1 MLSEL
6 HTVARQPATLGGGL
20 LGPGL
25 ARCGAVPQEMN
36 VTPASPYLPTG
47 TGGGEQRAFDQPRN
61 NRRPMTR
68 EGSGEGARFGVR
80 LRGESASQRAGCWG
94 PCGPP
99 TRGAWRAG
107 SRLSSLWTRSR
118 DSPGPASGE
127 RPRPPTRGPQPSAR
141 PIRAQAS
148 CPRVLPCTGR
158 LASTP
163 HACAQARVLVP
174 F

>member
-1 MLSEL
+1 
-6 HTVARQPATLGGGL
+6 
-20 LGPGL
+20 
-25 ARCGAVPQEMN
+25 
-36 VTPASPYLPTG
+36 
-47 TGGGEQRAFDQPRN
+47 
-61 NRRPMTR
+61 MTR

-107 SRLSSLWTRSR
+107 SRLSSPRTR

-141 PIRAQAS
+141 PIRA
-148 CPRVLPCTGR
+148 
-158 LASTP
+158 
-163 HACAQARVLVP
+163 
-174 F
+174 

>member
-6 HTVARQPATLGGGL
+6 HTVARRPATPGGGL

-25 ARCGAVPQEMN
+25 ARRGAVPQEMN
-36 VTPASPYLPTG
+36 VTPASLYLPTG
-47 TGGGEQRAFDQPRN
+47 TGGGEQRAFDRPRN

-107 SRLSSLWTRSR
+107 SRLSSPRTRSR